1 MIQDGNKIKH
11 KTKQKIESDATGVR
25 AHHYLNLVR
34 IMHVLQSCN
43 LNLTLGQ
50 GTGKCVRYNEVSLY
64 RSSFPYV
71 LLLVG

>member
-1 MIQDGNKIKH
+1 MIQDVNKIKLH

-50 GTGKCVRYNEVSLY
+50 GTGKMCSL
-64 RSSFPYV
+64 
-71 LLLVG
+71 